1 MATQATT
8 LTRPLAP
15 ASAGVMLP
23 AFTLWWR
30 EIVRFYRQPTR
41 VVGVLASPL
50 VFWLVIG
57 SGFGTSF
64 RSGGGPGQ
72 QHYLDYFYPGALIM
86 IVLFTSIFTM
96 MSVIED
102 RKEGFLLSV
111 LVAPVPRTA
120 IVLGKVLG
128 GTTLSAVQGLI
139 FLIFAPFAGVHLELA
154 QVLLAA
160 VVVFLVSF
168 ALTALGFAIAWPMD
182 SSQAF
187 HGIVNLFLIP
197 LWLLSG
203 ALFPIQNA
211 SKWIKVIMRL
221 NPLTYGVEALR
232 GLLYPGAETTFP
244 LPSAM
249 ATLRSVFAGNV
260 WTRITDGK
268 PPHHEARRLIVGNS
282 IAEQYAF
289 FPALN
294 ATLNGTSAALLLTGR
309 SPDCSRAHCRTPRLH
324 DCCGSC
330 VGSVSGVLSI
340 LPLQSRKHSIP
351 GRGMGTSRL
360 FHDSDFPCHTGDRH
374 RAAGDHHF
382 DSRAEGAVSAA
393 SGDRALDVAFVDV
406 CFRHGCDC
414 LFHALPMVPAQL
426 VASDGDSSR

>member
-8 LTRPLAP
+8 LTRAAAPL
-15 ASAGVMLP
+15 STGVALP

-30 EIVRFYRQPTR
+30 EIVRFYRQKTR

-64 RSGGGPGQ
+64 RSGAGPGQ
-72 QHYLDYFYPGALIM
+72 QHYLEYFYPGALIM

-111 LVAPVPRTA
+111 LVAPVPRSA

-128 GTTLSAVQGLI
+128 GTTLSAIQGMI
-139 FLIFAPFAGVHLELA
+139 FLVFAPFTGVHLDLV
-154 QVLLAA
+154 QILLIAL
-160 VVVFLVSF
+160 VVFLVSF

-203 ALFPIQNA
+203 ALFPLAGA
-211 SKWIKVIMRL
+211 SGWIRVLMRL

-232 GLLYPGAETTFP
+232 ALLYPGAETPFP
-244 LPSAM
+244 LSSAM
-249 ATLRSVFAGNV
+249 ATLILFSLVMFALAFLMANRRT
-260 WTRITDGK
+260 TR
-268 PPHHEARRLIVGNS
+268 
-282 IAEQYAF
+282 
-289 FPALN
+289 PA
-294 ATLNGTSAALLLTGR
+294 A
-309 SPDCSRAHCRTPRLH
+309 
-324 DCCGSC
+324 
-330 VGSVSGVLSI
+330 
-340 LPLQSRKHSIP
+340 
-351 GRGMGTSRL
+351 
-360 FHDSDFPCHTGDRH
+360 
-374 RAAGDHHF
+374 
-382 DSRAEGAVSAA
+382 
-393 SGDRALDVAFVDV
+393 
-406 CFRHGCDC
+406 
-414 LFHALPMVPAQL
+414 
-426 VASDGDSSR
+426 

>member
-1 MATQATT
+1 ME
-8 LTRPLAP
+8 RPG
-15 ASAGVMLP
+15 SAGLLLP

-128 GTTLSAVQGLI
+128 GTTLSAVQGMI
-139 FLIFAPFAGVHLELA
+139 FLIFAPFAGVHLHSL
-154 QVLLAA
+154 QVLL
-160 VVVFLVSF
+160 VTLVVFLVSF
-168 ALTALGFAIAWPMD
+168 SLTALGFAIAWPMD

-203 ALFPIQNA
+203 ALFPVSGA
-211 SKWIKVIMRL
+211 SKSLQIVMRL

-232 GLLYPGAETTFP
+232 GLLYPSAETTFP

-249 ATLRSVFAGNV
+249 ATLLLFSLVMLALAVLMANRRT
-260 WTRITDGK
+260 TR
-268 PPHHEARRLIVGNS
+268 
-282 IAEQYAF
+282 
-289 FPALN
+289 PA
-294 ATLNGTSAALLLTGR
+294 A
-309 SPDCSRAHCRTPRLH
+309 
-324 DCCGSC
+324 
-330 VGSVSGVLSI
+330 
-340 LPLQSRKHSIP
+340 
-351 GRGMGTSRL
+351 
-360 FHDSDFPCHTGDRH
+360 
-374 RAAGDHHF
+374 
-382 DSRAEGAVSAA
+382 
-393 SGDRALDVAFVDV
+393 
-406 CFRHGCDC
+406 
-414 LFHALPMVPAQL
+414 
-426 VASDGDSSR
+426 